1 MSFYYQKVVQMKK
14 ISELSW
20 EIKPASVMKGILY
33 GLMIAM
39 IYQSALRWLILHDWA
54 QEDYSYCYFIPLI
67 LIYLLWDKKKE
78 LSSIPAAPSCKGL
91 IPLVTGLILFWVG
104 ELSGEFYSLYV
115 SLWLAVIGLCWLHMG
130 WKKMKVIIFPLGFS
144 LAMFPLPNFFMA
156 NTSLRLKLISSKI
169 GVFFM
174 HLAGMSAYREGNII
188 DLGFAQ
194 LQVVDACSGLRYLIP
209 LIVLSILVAY
219 YMKDPI
225 WKKIMIIA
233 SSVPLSIVTNSLRI
247 ALTGILY
254 KYFGEKIA
262 TGFFHDFSGWF
273 IFMTSFGILLLEI
286 KLLRKSKTN
295 QVISSGQDTSES
307 KRFPQKEQ
315 NSSSPIARTSLIDS
329 RFIIAMLLLV
339 VTIALSR
346 GMEFREH
353 IPIRKSLHELPLQI
367 GPWNGDRKTMEQQ
380 FLDALSFSDY
390 TIVDY
395 QDPSGKNVN
404 FYIAYYEKQRKGES
418 IHSPSTCLPGSGW
431 IFSESVDCTIT
442 SGSTG
447 RLTFTVKKVLME
459 NNGNRQVMY
468 YWFSQ
473 RGRILTDPFQ
483 LKFYTFW
490 DALTKKRTDGA
501 LVRMITPIYEKEGV
515 REAEDRLSSL
525 ASVIAPLLPAFIPN

>member
-1 MSFYYQKVVQMKK
+1 MTEHGGQMIKAK
-14 ISELSW
+14 SWSWLLAGVYCVILS
-20 EIKPASVMKGILY
+20 VLY
-33 GLMIAM
+33 F
-39 IYQSALRWLILHDWA
+39 STVRWLITTDWVR
-54 QEDYSYCYFIPLI
+54 EDYSYSYFIPPILLYLI
-67 LIYLLWDKKKE
+67 WQKRSG
-78 LSSIPAAPSCKGL
+78 LSSIPSTQTWMGL
-91 IPLVTGLILFWVG
+91 PVLIVGLLLFWVG
-104 ELSGEFYSLYV
+104 ELSGEFFSLYI
-115 SLWLAVIGLCWLHMG
+115 SLWLSVIGLCWLHMG
-130 WKKMKVIIFPLGFS
+130 WKKMKVIIFPLGYS
-144 LAMFPLPNFFMA
+144 LAMFPLPNLLMA

-174 HLAGMSAYREGNII
+174 HLVGMSAYREGNII

-194 LQVVDACSGLRYLIP
+194 LQVVDACAGLRYLIP
-209 LIVLSILVAY
+209 LLVLSILVAY
-219 YMKDPI
+219 YMKDPL
-225 WKKIMIIA
+225 WKRITIIA

-286 KLLRKSKTN
+286 KLLRKSKPS
-295 QVISSGQDTSES
+295 QVISSGKDTSES
-307 KRFPQKEQ
+307 KPFFQKEQ
-315 NSSSPIARTSLIDS
+315 YSSSPIARTPLIGS
-329 RFIIAMLLLV
+329 RFIVAVLLLV
-339 VTIALSR
+339 ITIVLSR

-367 GPWNGDRKTMEQQ
+367 GPWSGERKAMDQQ
-380 FLDALSFSDY
+380 FLDALTFSDY
-390 TIVDY
+390 MIVDY

-442 SGSTG
+442 SGNTDHSA
-447 RLTFTVKKVLME
+447 FTVKKVLME

-468 YWFSQ
+468 YWFPQ
-473 RGRILTDPFQ
+473 RGRILTNPFQ

-501 LVRMITPIYEKEGV
+501 LVRMITPIYEKESV
-515 REAEDRLSSL
+515 REAEDRLRSF